1 MSIILK
7 RPMFRKGGS
16 VAEGTGITSG
26 LTPKRGFVNQ
36 PGGYAGEGKEDIS
49 DYPGDEEFYNQLAYE
64 DTGDTEDTTPVL
76 TSEKPNIFKALT
88 LRDLAEKDIANK
100 RAADS
105 GQVLGVDQVMSK
117 EKEQNPRNWIDG
129 TQTKIE
135 EKEKIADKKQQEKT
149 QKEQNRLK
157 NYKDEDAQKDLDI
170 LTQGAN
176 KKAVNPNAVYNNQG
190 EDISQSLVNMGL
202 LARQAM
208 APQEGQSITSF
219 LKHFAGAGAGEPL
232 GLRTW
237 GSTIGTA
244 SEKQAEEDAKTNQ
257 EMTKYLG
264 TILGRGVATLGKGA
278 TGAGSMATSGDAK
291 KAIGAA
297 NIELGR
303 SYSSV
308 QEAIQKGDDEW
319 VNKAREKLAQY
330 EAERAP
336 YAVKYQNQLDKL
348 GIQQNMNKLGA
359 PKDLATA
366 SVLTTLQQA
375 KQNPNLLKDPKLFP
389 NGHKVSN
396 PNDISSRKLLDS
408 AGMQRDPSTGDLI
421 PGADFDGDMFI
432 QDGYYLEG
440 PHRLFY
446 QFKKDPKTNTGR
458 FVLLR

>member
-117 EKEQNPRNWIDG
+117 QKEQNPRNWIDG

-135 EKEKIADKKQQEKT
+135 EKQEVIDKKEKEKI

-170 LTQGAN
+170 LTQGGN
-176 KKAVNPNAVYNNQG
+176 KKSVNPNAIYNNQG

-208 APQEGQSITSF
+208 TPQEGQSLNNF
-219 LKHFAGAGAGEPL
+219 LKNFAGAGSGEPL
-232 GLRTW
+232 GLKTW

-244 SEKQAEEDAKTNQ
+244 SAKQAEEDAKANQ

-264 TILGRGVATLGKGA
+264 TILGRGISTLGKGA

-336 YAVKYQNQLDKL
+336 YAVKFQNQLQKL
-348 GIQQNMNKLGA
+348 GIQQNMNRLGA
-359 PKDLATA
+359 PKDLAVAT
-366 SVLTTLQQA
+366 VLNTLQQA
-375 KQNPNLLKDPKLFP
+375 KQNPNLLKDPKTFP
-389 NGHKVSN
+389 NGNKIIN
-396 PNDISSRKLLDS
+396 PSEINARKLLDTT
-408 AGMQRDPSTGDLI
+408 GMQRDPATGDLI
-421 PGADFDGDMFI
+421 PSADFDSDMFV

-440 PHRLFY
+440 PNRLFY

-458 FVLLR
+458 FVLLK

>member
-16 VAEGTGITSG
+16 VTEGTGITSG
-26 LTPKRGFVNQ
+26 LIPKRGFVNQ
-36 PGGYAGEGKEDIS
+36 SGGYAGKGPEDIS

-64 DTGDTEDTTPVL
+64 DTGDTEDTTPL
-76 TSEKPNIFKALT
+76 STNEKPDIFKALT
-88 LRDLAEKDIANK
+88 LRDLAEKDITNK

-105 GQVLGVDQVMSK
+105 GQVLGANQVMSK

-149 QKEQNRLK
+149 QKEDNKLK
-157 NYKDEDAQKDLDI
+157 NYTDENAQKDLDI

-202 LARQAM
+202 LARQVM

-232 GLRTW
+232 GLRTL

-278 TGAGSMATSGDAK
+278 TGAGSMATSGDARR
-291 KAIGAA
+291 AIGAT
-297 NIELGR
+297 NIEMKT

-308 QEAIQKGDDEW
+308 QEAVQKGDTAW
-319 VNKAREKLAQY
+319 LNKAREKLAQY

-366 SVLTTLQQA
+366 SVLTKLQQA
-375 KQNPNLLKDPKLFP
+375 KQNPNLLKDPKEFP